1 MNTTNTTSAR
11 TPTSS
16 NTTRAGCSAPSAA
29 APPLAQ
35 LTTPLYRE
43 LTEVGIRDRM
53 PANRMMEMPLP
64 MPNSVT
70 CSPIHMTKEEPAMKD
85 TTMTSAGQMPVAS
98 DASRL

>member
-1 MNTTNTTSAR
+1 MMS
-11 TPTSS
+11 PTI
-16 NTTRAGCSAPSAA
+16 RGK
-29 APPLAQ
+29 
-35 LTTPLYRE
+35 RE
-43 LTEVGIRDRM
+43 TI
-53 PANRMMEMPLP
+53 PANSRMEMPLP